1 MPSRPDFD
9 LYEALELTSAASA
22 TEITSNYRRLAREH
36 HPDKNPD
43 NVEATEKMQRINAAH
58 EILSDTSLRAEYDSG
73 PSTPESGSSSYFNTG
88 ENGYR
93 WDFEDPFAN
102 EFPWSRS
109 DGQQY
114 GYNHSQN
121 RGNRH
126 QSFYTFFNGGGH
138 ARNQYQ
144 YYYAAEMDRMAA
156 EEELRKQR
164 RAEWEAKWAKE
175 QAEKAARE
183 EKKKKEEA
191 TQQAMKET
199 LAKDEKDVQEQI
211 WKSNGAV
218 TAAEKRASC
227 LHSHFWPRH
236 QGKSKY
242 KCIGC
247 NQKRGPTGFRCP
259 HCEVIHCQSCLNAF
273 NAKRSAS

>member
-73 PSTPESGSSSYFNTG
+73 PSTPESGSSSYFNTD

-93 WDFEDPFAN
+93 WGFEDPFAN

-121 RGNRH
+121 P
-126 QSFYTFFNGGGH
+126 
-138 ARNQYQ
+138 
-144 YYYAAEMDRMAA
+144 EMDRMAA

-242 KCIGC
+242 KCMGC